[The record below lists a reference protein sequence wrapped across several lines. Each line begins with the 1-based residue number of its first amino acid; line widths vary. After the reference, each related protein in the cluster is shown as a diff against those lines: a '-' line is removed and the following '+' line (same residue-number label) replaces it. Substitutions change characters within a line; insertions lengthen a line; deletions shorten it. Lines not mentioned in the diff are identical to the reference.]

1 MVAYCNIYLKLI
13 KIVIKSKVA
22 EVGRCIFSQYKK
34 FTLSTKSFSFSIS
47 IS

>member
-22 EVGRCIFSQYKK
+22 EVFIFSQYKK